1 MEIKVTHQFFF
12 AIPSAALLPNI
23 LLSGCY
29 LRSGCR
35 GRQKKEQ
42 QRRSSLQCIQSAAA
56 LETIYSS
63 PLVVCWCFYLLFGV
77 FFEHVWSLI
86 NVLYISYLKWSG
98 PEMTCWVGDQTSTN
112 RLLVDMFLSK
122 CVQPGWCFTH
132 WMQLVLLFFGFDAV
146 RNEKQQ
152 RWYNVMI
159 NYVHAFFS
167 KPWKLQTVPCK
178 FSSFFP
184 NFGDLSSLNETLC
197 HEARLLRLKVL
208 VWWAVW
214 GFRNHL
220 ATADVGRLL
229 AGAEVLE
236 QKRKKSD
243 PTPTITLW

>member
-1 MEIKVTHQFFF
+1 MEIKVTHQFLF

-98 PEMTCWVGDQTSTN
+98 PEMTCWVGDQTPTN

-159 NYVHAFFS
+159 NYVHAFFLS
-167 KPWKLQTVPCK
+167 RENCK
-178 FSSFFP
+178 RYLASFLHFSLTS
-184 NFGDLSSLNETLC
+184 
-197 HEARLLRLKVL
+197 V
-208 VWWAVW
+208 
-214 GFRNHL
+214 
-220 ATADVGRLL
+220 
-229 AGAEVLE
+229 
-236 QKRKKSD
+236 
-243 PTPTITLW
+243 I